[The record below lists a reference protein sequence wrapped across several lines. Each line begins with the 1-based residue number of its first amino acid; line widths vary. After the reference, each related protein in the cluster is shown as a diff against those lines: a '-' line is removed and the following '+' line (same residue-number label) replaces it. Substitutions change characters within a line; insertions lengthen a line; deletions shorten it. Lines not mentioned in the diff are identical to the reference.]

1 MQSENEMLNRISNIE
16 NIIDEMYTEIMKI
29 RKICEDRNLEGIHI
43 MTRIEN
49 ISDFV
54 KNKYNT
60 SI

>member
-43 MTRIEN
+43 KTRIEN